1 MSGDL
6 TKESSLFRFLD
17 NYYIHFTYV
26 YGQNPIGKNH
36 SLEITDGET
45 IRKWTS
51 NEVMD
56 CFASLQLFGWWY
68 RKDEH
73 TIFLYFDSKA
83 NLGKVKNWMVAKYPN
98 VRVWEVKEMKR
109 KSCADL
115 RRS

>member
-98 VRVWEVKEMKR
+98 VRASIKQ
-109 KSCADL
+109 S
-115 RRS
+115 SI